1 MDKSTFGLGRRVAC
15 AAIAATLAFAPGA
28 WAADFVAKIGH
39 LESPQQSRH
48 VFLEKVAA
56 LVAERTDGAVEFE
69 LFPQGQL
76 GNQRQMTEGVQ
87 LGTLEATVSPAAFL
101 GGFNPAISVL
111 DIPYL
116 LPADEDKAQA
126 LREGPFGAALLD
138 TFASRGVVGVTLWPN
153 GRKNFT
159 S

>member
-56 LVAERTDGAVEFE
+56 LVAERTDGAPVRRALHNLRMAIHQRLEKE
-69 LFPQGQL
+69 GAD
-76 GNQRQMTEGVQ
+76 NQTMFDV
-87 LGTLEATVSPAAFL
+87 
-101 GGFNPAISVL
+101 
-111 DIPYL
+111 
-116 LPADEDKAQA
+116 
-126 LREGPFGAALLD
+126 AALID
-138 TFASRGVVGVTLWPN
+138 EAASKIERL
-153 GRKNFT
+153 
-159 S
+159 